1 MDLTVAERLER
12 QQDLANR
19 RRELAERFDN
29 EDIEQENADF
39 AEVLGT
45 EAGRRIFAAIL
56 GRGHFFGT
64 VFDKSGGDPTKLAFE
79 TGRRDFTV
87 KLYQK
92 ANLLQPALV
101 LKAIEERNAKYAS
114 RKRQMDAL
122 DEQIK

>member
-1 MDLTVAERLER
+1 MIEELEKQQELAKR
-12 QQDLANR
+12 Q
-19 RRELAERFDN
+19 RELAKRFER
-29 EDIEQENADF
+29 EDIEQENEDF

-45 EAGRRIFAAIL
+45 AAGRRLFASIL
-56 GRGHFFGT
+56 GRGYFFGT

-92 ANLLQPALV
+92 ANILQPALV
-101 LKAIEERNAKYAS
+101 LKAIEERNETFAA

-122 DEQIK
+122 DQQK

>member
-1 MDLTVAERLER
+1 MLDEIER
-12 QQDLANR
+12 QQ
-19 RRELAERFDN
+19 ELARKQCELGKRFER
-29 EDIEQENADF
+29 EDREQENADF

-45 EAGRRIFAAIL
+45 EAGRRLFAGIL
-56 GRGHFFGT
+56 GRGSFFGT

-79 TGRRDFTV
+79 TGRRDFSV

-101 LKAIEERNAKYAS
+101 IKAIEERNATFAS

-122 DEQIK
+122 DQQD